1 MPKYKK
7 TDKKITEG
15 FIDAVFGAIGKA
27 IRPAVIKNLSRKDP
41 KFAELVKDMEATR
54 AKLDKH
60 IKNNTKL
67 DKADKAAIKRGDLPD
82 WLK

>member
-1 MPKYKK
+1 MAKYKK
-7 TDKKITEG
+7 TNETIVEG

-27 IRPAVIKNLSRKDP
+27 IRPAVIKNLARKDP
-41 KFAELVKDMEATR
+41 KFAQLVKDMETTR

-60 IKNNTKL
+60 IKTNTKL

>member
-7 TDKKITEG
+7 TDTNIVEG
-15 FIDAVFGAIGKA
+15 FIDSVFGAIGKA

-41 KFAELVKDMEATR
+41 KFAQLVKDLEDTR
-54 AKLDKH
+54 SKINKH
-60 IKNNTKL
+60 IKTNTKL
-67 DKADKAAIKRGDLPD
+67 DKADRAAIKRGDLPD